1 MRTHGR
7 PVSSLADIEAAMEAA
22 GWIEPVA
29 ALPSRATARPVVIV
43 EAQRMRDVPGR
54 GPVMDVK
61 RLTAPRY
68 ERPEDIVEAFA
79 DRFGA
84 PLKSDEGQA

>member
-1 MRTHGR
+1 
-7 PVSSLADIEAAMEAA
+7 MEAA

-29 ALPSRATARPVVIV
+29 ALPRATARPVVIV

-61 RLTAPRY
+61 RLTAPGMKGPRT
-68 ERPEDIVEAFA
+68 
-79 DRFGA
+79 
-84 PLKSDEGQA
+84 